1 MPSYGRL
8 DDYLAAEGL
17 DGYLIDADGANA
29 DQRYLSG
36 YDAPDP
42 YRTLYRPEGISLL
55 VKSLE
60 YGRAKTDSDG
70 DAVRRP
76 PDYGVEAYADRD
88 ADHDALAA
96 FLEEFDADTVAVPDR
111 FPAGTADALRER
123 GVTVEPDAEGVV
135 AEIRAVKSEAEI
147 DEIQAAQRANESAME
162 AAQTLIAD
170 ATIDDDQLVHDGEVL
185 TSKRVKAVIER
196 ELLDH
201 GYALD
206 ETIVAGGAQ
215 GADPHNRGSGPLPA
229 HTPIVIDVF
238 PRSRATRYHADMTRT
253 FVRGTASEEVR
264 ERFELTREALEAAL
278 AAIEPGVTGEAV
290 HNAVC
295 DVYENAGH
303 PTLRSDQST
312 ETGFFHSTGHGV
324 GLEIHEG
331 PRVGPGGAELEPGH
345 VVTIEPGLYNPEPG
359 GMRLEDLVVVRKDG
373 YENLTEYPYTL
384 EL

>member
-135 AEIRAVKSEAEI
+135 AEIRAVTRPS
-147 DEIQAAQRANESAME
+147 
-162 AAQTLIAD
+162 T
-170 ATIDDDQLVHDGEVL
+170 T
-185 TSKRVKAVIER
+185 TSSSTTA
-196 ELLDH
+196 
-201 GYALD
+201 
-206 ETIVAGGAQ
+206 
-215 GADPHNRGSGPLPA
+215 
-229 HTPIVIDVF
+229 
-238 PRSRATRYHADMTRT
+238 RS
-253 FVRGTASEEVR
+253 
-264 ERFELTREALEAAL
+264 
-278 AAIEPGVTGEAV
+278 
-290 HNAVC
+290 
-295 DVYENAGH
+295 
-303 PTLRSDQST
+303 
-312 ETGFFHSTGHGV
+312 
-324 GLEIHEG
+324 
-331 PRVGPGGAELEPGH
+331 
-345 VVTIEPGLYNPEPG
+345 
-359 GMRLEDLVVVRKDG
+359 
-373 YENLTEYPYTL
+373 
-384 EL
+384 

>member
-1 MPSYGRL
+1 MQSYGRL
-8 DDYLAAEGL
+8 DDYLDAEGL
-17 DGYLIDADGANA
+17 DGYLIDADGTNA

-42 YRTLYRPEGISLL
+42 YRTLYRSDGISLF

-76 PDYGVEAYADRD
+76 TEYGVEAYADRD

-96 FLEEFDADTVAVPDR
+96 FLEEFDAEAVGVPDR

-135 AEIRAVKSEAEI
+135 ADIRAVKSEDEI
-147 DEIQAAQRANESAME
+147 DEIRAAQRANESAME
-162 AAQTLIAD
+162 AAQALIAD
-170 ATIDDDQLVHDGEVL
+170 ATIDGDQLVHDGEVL
-185 TSKRVKAVIER
+185 TSERVKTVIER
-196 ELLDH
+196 ELLEH

-238 PRSRATRYHADMTRT
+238 PRSKATRYHADMTRT

-264 ERFELTREALEAAL
+264 ERFELTKEALEAAL

-290 HNAVC
+290 HNEVC
-295 DVYENAGH
+295 DVYEAAGH
-303 PTLRSDQST
+303 PTLRSDEST

-331 PRVGPGGAELEPGH
+331 PRVGPGGVELEAGH

-359 GMRLEDLVVVRKDG
+359 GMRLEDLVVVREAG
-373 YENLTEYPYTL
+373 YENLTEYPFTL